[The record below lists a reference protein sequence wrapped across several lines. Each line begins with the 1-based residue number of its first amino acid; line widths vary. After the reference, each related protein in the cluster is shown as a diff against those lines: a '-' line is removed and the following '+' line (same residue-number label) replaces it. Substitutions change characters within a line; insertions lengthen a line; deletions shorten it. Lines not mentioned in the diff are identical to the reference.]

1 MGFVADW
8 TASDPPTLNTAIHQ
22 DCRIGPLES
31 HVLSDSSYSNLLP
44 LSTLAN
50 FTLTLTWYDFWRVMG
65 LIVKVGLFFL
75 DD

>member
-1 MGFVADW
+1 MGVVADW

-31 HVLSDSSYSNLLP
+31 HVLSDSSYFNLLP

-50 FTLTLTWYDFWRVMG
+50 FTLTLT
-65 LIVKVGLFFL
+65 
-75 DD
+75 